1 MDLPRKMLRGR
12 SFLRIKIR
20 LLLPRHRGYGKIFL
34 SFYAEKAR
42 KGISMGKFVIRT
54 VNTGIKFDLKATN
67 GQVILTSE
75 VYTTKAAC
83 QNGVQSIMKNA
94 PAANVEDQTVE
105 GFETMTHPKFEMYQ
119 DKAGEYRFRLKA
131 RNGEIIGVSE
141 GYTTKANCVNGV
153 ESVKKNAA
161 DAEIVEA

>member
-1 MDLPRKMLRGR
+1 
-12 SFLRIKIR
+12 
-20 LLLPRHRGYGKIFL
+20 
-34 SFYAEKAR
+34 
-42 KGISMGKFVIRT
+42 MGKFVIRT

-94 PAANVEDQTVE
+94 PTANVEDQTVE
-105 GFETMTHPKFEMYQ
+105 GFETMSHPKFEMYQ